1 MKSTPQIHPA
11 GSYFTPEGAITARR
25 GVAETYFLAAPLQFF
40 LFAGKT
46 GAMGYT
52 ETEKVLAGHFRG
64 GMTTGLIPGTGV
76 TLTEE
81 RFRSPV
87 EFSLSDANTVSEI
100 FSFLFRSREAE
111 ERNREFSYYIMMP
124 SASSGKSEGQIA
136 NLAGNDC
143 NRAGSGI
150 HQPVMAASD
159 TARLR
164 KKRAHSGEGGSR
176 GAIILLHGLNERG
189 WNKYIQWG
197 AALAEGTGRPVVL
210 FPHAWHMNRSPQTW
224 VDRHIMTPLVAA
236 RTSLLPDTRLTTFVN
251 VALSTRMTVSP
262 QRFMLSGYQTVRDL
276 SAFIGMVRSGEIT
289 GITGGGPVDIF
300 AYSIGALAA
309 QVMMLAEPSPL
320 PADSRVMLFCG
331 GSTFNMMNGTSK
343 LIMDSRAF
351 EMLLSFYLGWPSGSG
366 SGKRDSFSSLM
377 DDTPEGRAFY
387 AMTSLQRLTAIHGA
401 PFSRWDGRLRAV
413 SLEGDRVIPPGAI
426 REALRGADAEVWD
439 AGYPCTHESPFPV
452 FAGDQAGA
460 VDRTFG
466 RLFENAVR
474 FLS

>member
-1 MKSTPQIHPA
+1 
-11 GSYFTPEGAITARR
+11 
-25 GVAETYFLAAPLQFF
+25 
-40 LFAGKT
+40 
-46 GAMGYT
+46 MGYT
-52 ETEKVLAGHFRG
+52 ETERVLAGHFRG

-76 TLTEE
+76 SLTEE

-87 EFSLSDANTVSEI
+87 ECSFSDGNTVSEM
-100 FSFLFRSREAE
+100 FRFLFRSREAE
-111 ERNREFSYYIMMP
+111 ERNREFSYYIMWP
-124 SASSGKSEGQIA
+124 
-136 NLAGNDC
+136 
-143 NRAGSGI
+143 
-150 HQPVMAASD
+150 AAFLEE
-159 TARLR
+159 TR
-164 KKRAHSGEGGSR
+164 GR

-224 VDRHIMTPLVAA
+224 IDRHIMTPLVAA

-276 SAFIGMVRSGEIT
+276 SALIANLRT
-289 GITGGGPVDIF
+289 GVVPGIAGGGPVDIF
-300 AYSIGALAA
+300 AYSIGALAT
-309 QVMMLAEPSPL
+309 QVMMLSEPSPL
-320 PADSRVMLFCG
+320 PADCRVMLFCG
-331 GSTFNMMNGTSK
+331 GSTFGMMNGTSK

-351 EMLLSFYLGWPSGSG
+351 EMLLSFYLGWPSGSVR
-366 SGKRDSFSSLM
+366 GKSDAFASLM
-377 DDTPEGRAFY
+377 NDTPEGRAFY
-387 AMTSLQRLTAIHGA
+387 AMTSLQRLKAMHGV

-426 REALRGADAEVWD
+426 REALTGADAEVWD
-439 AGYPCTHESPFPV
+439 AGYQCTHESPFPV
-452 FAGDQAGA
+452 LAGDKADA

-466 RLFENAVR
+466 RLFESAAR

>member
-1 MKSTPQIHPA
+1 
-11 GSYFTPEGAITARR
+11 
-25 GVAETYFLAAPLQFF
+25 
-40 LFAGKT
+40 
-46 GAMGYT
+46 MGYT
-52 ETEKVLAGHFRG
+52 ERERVLAGHFRG
-64 GMTTGLIPGTGV
+64 GMTSGPVPGTGV
-76 TLTEE
+76 TVTEE

-87 EFSLSDANTVSEI
+87 EFSLSDASTVSEM
-100 FSFLFRSREAE
+100 FRFLFRSREAE
-111 ERNREFSYYIMMP
+111 ERNNEFSYYIMWP
-124 SASSGKSEGQIA
+124 
-136 NLAGNDC
+136 
-143 NRAGSGI
+143 
-150 HQPVMAASD
+150 AAFP
-159 TARLR
+159 
-164 KKRAHSGEGGSR
+164 GETHGR

-189 WNKYIQWG
+189 WNKYMQWG
-197 AALAEGTGRPVVL
+197 AALAEGTGRPVIL

-224 VDRHIMTPLVAA
+224 IDRHIMTPLVAA
-236 RTSLLPDTRLTTFVN
+236 RTSMLPDTRLTSFVN

-276 SAFIGMVRSGEIT
+276 SAFIAMVRSGKVA
-289 GITGGGPVDIF
+289 GIAGDGPVDIF

-309 QVMMLAEPSPL
+309 QVMMLSEPSPL

-331 GSTFNMMNGTSK
+331 GSTFGMMNGTSK

-366 SGKRDSFSSLM
+366 RGSSDYFSSLM
-377 DDTPEGRAFY
+377 NDTPEGRAFY
-387 AMTSLQRLTAIHGA
+387 AMTSLHRLTSIHGA

-426 REALRGADAEVWD
+426 REALAGADAEIWD

-452 FAGDQAGA
+452 LAGDQAGA

-466 RLFENAVR
+466 RLFENAAR